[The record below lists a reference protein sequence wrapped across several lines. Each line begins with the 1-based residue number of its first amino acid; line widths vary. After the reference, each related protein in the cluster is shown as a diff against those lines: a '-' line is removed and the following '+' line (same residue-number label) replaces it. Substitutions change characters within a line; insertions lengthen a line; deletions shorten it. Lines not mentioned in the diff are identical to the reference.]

1 MPSAEFEPVQP
12 SQTYVFDRTTT
23 GIGTEVVHNNK
34 IKIYVRL
41 IYEIK
46 QLWHME
52 EMIITWTELSTTRF
66 VTKTLYKSKN
76 SKPDER
82 KL

>member
-34 IKIYVRL
+34 IKIYARL

-52 EMIITWTELSTTRF
+52 EMIIT
-66 VTKTLYKSKN
+66 
-76 SKPDER
+76 
-82 KL
+82 